1 MTEFASRT
9 DLEALSRSGRGKFVL
24 LAILLAAALGAAA
37 WSFLRKTGVGNPE
50 EAGKVLV
57 VSRGTTVGYGNVLR
71 DGGFEAG
78 ENTMSYWTNKAK
90 DELPELDAEG
100 IAAILQLAD
109 QFGWGY
115 VAFEAPADLD
125 FSGLDIE
132 GGTPTFAPDTK
143 WAVLSAGDFG
153 FPHVVTVNPPPSKVL
168 RDPALPLLQALF
180 EQEQLKPLLT
190 PESLSVNELQ
200 LRDRLKDALARVE
213 QVPEAERLA
222 AKIVDQVR
230 EQLVDNERG
239 DPKPALVG
247 EPLESTTVV
256 ALPDGQIFS
265 SARSFE
271 LVTRDA
277 VRADLDLGDERRFLA
292 AAPMAEAGDRV
303 ACESFAGG
311 HVSVADGGGT
321 TWAQDGGAVVLET
334 LAEGEVLWTFAPT
347 EPGAATTCTFRRA
360 GTLAPARSGLLGR
373 PVPHRSGKVARVGQ
387 VGGFGVVA
395 VETPGQGDPVQLGL
409 LEGHRVGD
417 VEWIDDDRLVALA
430 ESEIDESVWI
440 VFLSVKDPMRV
451 LMLSSM
457 AIDGADGLAAI
468 VPVPGRASLVVATA
482 WGGRLHRIDLPGT
495 WDALF
500 EQPPMREGIVP
511 VVAEGRP
518 TIYELDAGKVV
529 AQAMQTKGNVRAPVV
544 SADGR
549 WVAYTVSGEGIDED
563 APSDDEVAVS
573 ELATGRT
580 KLLTRNALEDR
591 SPAITPDGKHVVF
604 ETEFEIPKTEWRITA
619 GRIVPVGE

>member
-1 MTEFASRT
+1 MTEYASRT

-24 LAILLAAALGAAA
+24 LAVLLAAALGAAA

-50 EAGKVLV
+50 EASKVLV

-90 DELPELDAEG
+90 DELPELEVDG
-100 IAAILQLAD
+100 IAAIMQLAD

-125 FSGLDIE
+125 FSGLDID

-143 WAVLSAGDFG
+143 WAVVSAGDFA
-153 FPHVVTVNPPPSKVL
+153 FDHVVTVNPAPSKVL

-180 EQEQLKPLLT
+180 EQEHLKALREPD
-190 PESLSVNELQ
+190 SLSVTELQ
-200 LRDRLKDALARVE
+200 LRDRLKDAIARVD
-213 QVPEAERLA
+213 QVPEAELMA

-230 EQLVDNERG
+230 EQLVDKERG
-239 DPKPALVG
+239 DPKPLLVG
-247 EPLESTTVV
+247 EPLESTNVV

-292 AAPMAEAGDRV
+292 AAPNADADQRV

-311 HVSVADGGGT
+311 HVSVADGGAM

-334 LAEGEVLWTFAPT
+334 LAEGEVLWTFAAA
-347 EPGAATTCTFRRA
+347 EPGAASACTFRRA

-387 VGGFGVVA
+387 SGGFGVVA
-395 VETPGQGDPVQLGL
+395 VETPGQGEPVQLAL

-417 VEWIDDDRLVALA
+417 VEWIDEDRLVALA
-430 ESEIDESVWI
+430 ESEIDSSVWI
-440 VFLSVKDPMRV
+440 VLLSVKDPMRV
-451 LMLSSM
+451 LVLSSM
-457 AIDGADGLAAI
+457 AVDGADGLAAV
-468 VPVPGRASLVVATA
+468 VPVPGRTSLLAATA
-482 WGGRLHRIDLPGT
+482 WGGRLYRVDLPGT

-500 EQPPMREGIVP
+500 EQPPMREGVAP

-518 TIYELDAGKVV
+518 TVYEIDASKAT
-529 AQAMQTKGNVRAPVV
+529 AQAMQTKGNVRSPVV

-549 WVAYTVSGEGIDED
+549 WVAFTVSGEGIDED
-563 APSDDEVAVS
+563 AAHDDEIAVS
-573 ELATGRT
+573 EIATGRT

-619 GRIVPVGE
+619 GRIVPVGD